1 MRTLLTNGSV
11 YSPADPHATAIAFD
25 DGVVTWLGDDS
36 SAASYATGADEV
48 IDLRG
53 KLVAPAFVDAHVHAA
68 QTGALLTGLDLTGT
82 ASLTECLDRLAAF
95 AAKLGPDELI
105 DGSGWDETSWSEGR
119 PPTNAELDRA
129 ADGRRVYLSRVDGH
143 SGVISSSLIA
153 AVEGLAAQE
162 GFDPNGRV
170 ERDAHHAVR
179 DALSEL
185 LGPDQRL
192 AAARAAVKAMA
203 ERGIGAFHE
212 MAAPHIGPL
221 WELPLVRQAA
231 EELGLSATLYWG
243 EPGVFDRVDE
253 FGLAGLAGDLNADGA
268 LGSRTAALRDP
279 YSDRADHRGHAYLT
293 AEQIA
298 EHVVACTERPVRG
311 GGAGKESNSVQA
323 GFHCI
328 GDAALDNI
336 ARGFEL
342 AAEKV
347 GVQALVA
354 ARHRLEHVEMVDDA
368 AIATLAR
375 CGVVASV
382 QPMFDRLWGGPS
394 DMYAERV
401 GDRWTGMNPFGSLAR
416 SGVVLAFGSDAPV
429 TELGAWEAVRAAAF
443 HHEPSQ
449 RITVRAAF
457 AAHTR
462 GGWRAAGIDDA
473 GVLAPGSA
481 ATYAVWES
489 DAELVVQTPDQ
500 RVAAWSTDPRAG
512 VPVLPDLSDE
522 APVPVCRR
530 TVVSGRI
537 VYDSEG
543 WSS

>member
-25 DGVVTWLGDDS
+25 DGVVSWLGDDS
-36 SAASYATGADEV
+36 SAASYAEGADEV
-48 IDLRG
+48 VDLQG
-53 KLVAPAFVDAHVHAA
+53 KLVAPAFVDAHVHTA
-68 QTGALLTGLDLTGT
+68 QIGALLTGLDLAGT
-82 ASLTECLDRLAAF
+82 ANLTEALDRVAAF
-95 AAKLGPDELI
+95 AAKLGPDAVV
-105 DGSGWDETSWSEGR
+105 DGSGWDETKWPEGR
-119 PPTNAELDRA
+119 PPTAEELDRA
-129 ADGRRVYLSRVDGH
+129 AGGRRVYLSRIDGH
-143 SGVISSSLIA
+143 SGVISSSFAA
-153 AVEGLAAQE
+153 AVGDLAAQA
-162 GFDPNGRV
+162 GYDATGRV
-170 ERDAHHAVR
+170 ERAAHHAVR
-179 DALSEL
+179 DALGEL
-185 LGPDQRL
+185 VGADQRL
-192 AAARAAVKAMA
+192 ADSRAAVEAMA
-203 ERGIGAFHE
+203 RRGIGAFHE
-212 MAAPHIGPL
+212 MAAPHIGPV

-243 EPGVFDRVDE
+243 EPGVFDNVTKY
-253 FGLAGLAGDLNADGA
+253 GLAGLAGDLNADGA
-268 LGSRTAALRDP
+268 LGSRTAALRAP
-279 YSDRADHRGHAYLT
+279 YADRADHTGHAYLT
-293 AEQIA
+293 AEQISD
-298 EHVVACTERPVRG
+298 HVVACTERG
-311 GGAGKESNSVQA
+311 VQA

-328 GDAALDNI
+328 GDAALDNV

-342 AAEKV
+342 AAAKV

-382 QPMFDRLWGGPS
+382 QPMFDRHWGGPN

-401 GDRWTGMNPFGSLAR
+401 GDRWAGMNPFGSLAR
-416 SGVVLAFGSDAPV
+416 AGVVLAFGSDSPV
-429 TELGAWEAVRAAAF
+429 TEVGPWEAVRAAAF
-443 HHEPSQ
+443 HHEPGQ

-473 GVLAPGSA
+473 GVLAPGTA

-512 VPVLPDLSDE
+512 VPVLPDLSDQ

-530 TVVSGRI
+530 TVVAGRV
-537 VYDSEG
+537 VYESEG

>member
-11 YSPADPHATAIAFD
+11 YSPVDPHATAIAFD
-25 DGVVTWLGDDS
+25 DGVVTWLGDDTG
-36 SAASYATGADEV
+36 AGSYADGADEV
-48 IDLRG
+48 VDLDG
-53 KLVAPAFVDAHVHAA
+53 KLVTPAFVDAHVHTA
-68 QTGALLTGLDLTGT
+68 QTGALLTGLDLAGT
-82 ASLTECLDRLAAF
+82 TSLTEALDRLAAF
-95 AAKLGPDELI
+95 ARTLPADAVI
-105 DGSGWDETSWSEGR
+105 DGAGWDETRWPEGR
-119 PPTNAELDRA
+119 PPTADELDRA
-129 ADGRRVYLSRVDGH
+129 ADGRRVYLSRIDGH
-143 SGVISSSLIA
+143 SGVISSALVPA
-153 AVEGLAAQE
+153 AKGD
-162 GFDPNGRV
+162 GYDPSGRV

-185 LGPDQRL
+185 IGPEQRRTDIE
-192 AAARAAVKAMA
+192 AALKAMA
-203 ERGIGAFHE
+203 SKGIGAFHE

-221 WELPLVRQAA
+221 WELPLVREIAQQV
-231 EELGLSATLYWG
+231 GLSATLYWG
-243 EPGVFDRVDE
+243 EPGVFEHIATYD
-253 FGLAGLAGDLNADGA
+253 LAGLAGDLNADGA
-268 LGSRTAALRDP
+268 LGSRTAALRET
-279 YSDRADHRGHAYLT
+279 YADRSDHRGHAYLT
-293 AEQIA
+293 PEQIA
-298 EHVVACTERPVRG
+298 EHVIACTER
-311 GGAGKESNSVQA
+311 NVQA

-328 GDAALDNI
+328 GDQALDNI
-336 ARGFEL
+336 ARGFDL

-347 GVQALVA
+347 GAQALVA
-354 ARHRLEHVEMVDDA
+354 ARHRLEHVEMVDEA
-368 AIATLAR
+368 TIATLGR
-375 CGVVASV
+375 YGVVASV

-401 GDRWTGMNPFGSLAR
+401 GDRWAGMNPFGSLAR
-416 SGVVLAFGSDAPV
+416 AGVVLAFGSDSPV
-429 TELGAWEAVRAAAF
+429 TELGGWEAVRAAAF
-443 HHEPSQ
+443 HHEESQ

-473 GVLAPGSA
+473 GVLAPGTA

-522 APVPVCRR
+522 APVPDCRR
-530 TVVSGRI
+530 TVVGGRI

>member
-25 DGVVTWLGDDS
+25 DGVVTWLGDDV
-36 SAASYATGADEV
+36 SAASYANGADEV
-48 IDLRG
+48 IDLQG
-53 KLVAPAFVDAHVHAA
+53 KLVAPAFVDAHVHTA
-68 QTGALLTGLDLTGT
+68 QTGALLTGLDLAGT
-82 ASLTECLDRLAAF
+82 TNLTEALDRLATF
-95 AAKLGPDELI
+95 AAGLGPDAVI
-105 DGSGWDETSWSEGR
+105 DGSGWDETKWPEHR
-119 PPTNAELDRA
+119 PPTSEELDRA
-129 ADGRRVYLSRVDGH
+129 AGGRRVYLSRVDGH
-143 SGVISSSLIA
+143 SGVISSSLAA
-153 AVEGLAAQE
+153 AV
-162 GFDPNGRV
+162 PNLQSQAGYDATGRV
-170 ERDAHHAVR
+170 ERDAHHDVR

-185 LGPDQRL
+185 VGPEQRL
-192 AAARAAVKAMA
+192 ADSRAAVKAMA
-203 ERGIGAFHE
+203 ERGVGAFHE

-231 EELGLSATLYWG
+231 DELGLSATLYWG
-243 EPGVFDRVDE
+243 EPGVFDNVSTY
-253 FGLAGLAGDLNADGA
+253 GLAGLAGDLNADGA
-268 LGSRTAALRDP
+268 LGSRTAALRAP
-279 YSDRADHRGHAYLT
+279 YEDLADHRGHAYLT

-298 EHVVACTERPVRG
+298 EHVIACTER
-311 GGAGKESNSVQA
+311 NTQA

-328 GDAALDNI
+328 GDLALDNI

-354 ARHRLEHVEMVDDA
+354 ARHRLEHVEMVDEA

-401 GDRWTGMNPFGSLAR
+401 GDRWMGMNPFGSLAR
-416 SGVVLAFGSDAPV
+416 SGVVLAFGSDSPV
-429 TELGAWEAVRAAAF
+429 TEVAPWEAVRAAAF
-443 HHEPSQ
+443 HHEPGQ

-473 GVLAPGSA
+473 GVLAPGTP

-489 DAELVVQTPDQ
+489 DADLVVQTPDD

-512 VPVLPDLSDE
+512 VPVLPDLSDD
-522 APVPVCRR
+522 APVPNCRR
-530 TVVSGRI
+530 TVVGGR
-537 VYDSEG
+537 VVFESEG
-543 WSS
+543 WKA